1 MPIEK
6 GLTTPEGIGL
16 EKELRKDVPKVTITE
31 TEDTTTGM
39 KTYTVHGNL
48 ILDKDFHYVGNLVV
62 EGSIFGIDEKM
73 FSLTVEGNIKA
84 LDIRAGDI
92 DAENI
97 DARDID
103 AWGIDAK
110 DINAEDINASGKI
123 KAWDIKAEDI
133 AARDI
138 DAWGIAARDIAVSGN
153 INARNIAAR
162 DIDAENIKVSW
173 GIKAGNIK
181 AWDIDAYNIN
191 ARNIAAGDI
200 ETWDINA
207 WNIRAGDI
215 NAEFILCETLNQKEG
230 SVLTVKSLKEHR
242 SETPLKVIPRP
253 GNREVPEKT

>member
-1 MPIEK
+1 MPI
-6 GLTTPEGIGL
+6 

-62 EGSIFGIDEKM
+62 EGSISCIDEKM
-73 FSLTVEGNIKA
+73 FSLKVEGNIEA

-92 DAENI
+92 DALGIKARNIKAGNI
-97 DARDID
+97 DAWDIEALDIRAGDID
-103 AWGIDAK
+103 
-110 DINAEDINASGKI
+110 
-123 KAWDIKAEDI
+123 
-133 AARDI
+133 
-138 DAWGIAARDIAVSGN
+138 
-153 INARNIAAR
+153 ARNIAAG
-162 DIDAENIKVSW
+162 DIAAS
-173 GIKAGNIK
+173 GNIK
-181 AWDIDAYNIN
+181 AENIDAGDIAAEDIKASWDIKAGDIAAGDIAAYNIN